1 MGTNLTKETISDI
14 ELGVIPRSIK
24 YLFDSFKESKEYLFI
39 TTISLIELY
48 NEEIIDLLNFK
59 NSKQFT
65 LREDK
70 FGQVFISGLT
80 EYSISDSTEAL
91 K

>member
-48 NEEIIDLLNFK
+48 NFNAFHDSLMEFY
-59 NSKQFT
+59 NS
-65 LREDK
+65 
-70 FGQVFISGLT
+70 
-80 EYSISDSTEAL
+80 
-91 K
+91 